1 MNCIATLISAGT
13 AMLLLM
19 SPAAAQ
25 DVVQA
30 GSAWYAAGEAALA
43 AKMAEQ
49 PNTGRARNVILFIAD
64 GMGVG
69 TNYAIR
75 LFDGQRKGKLGEENI
90 LHHEAFPY
98 TALVKTYNLNA
109 QTPDSAATAGAIN
122 SGVKQVFGTIN
133 AGEDAI
139 RGDCASQAGEKL
151 TLFSELA
158 ASAGKSVGV
167 VSTARITHAT
177 GAAVYARAADRNWEA
192 AAPEGCTDIATQ
204 LVDMI
209 DAGVIDLALGG
220 GARNFVPAGAETP
233 FGGASAREDAVDL
246 IARAKEAGATVVTD
260 ASSLESVGA
269 TPLLGL
275 FTDSHMNFEE
285 DRTDSEPSLAQMTEA
300 AITRLKDN
308 EEGFYL
314 MVEGGRVDQANHAGN
329 AHRALK
335 DGAAF
340 AEAVALADRM
350 TDDADTLIIV
360 TADHDHGLSFNGY
373 CGRGTPITG
382 LCMGIASG
390 QVKHTGEPEL
400 AADGKP
406 YTVIGYLNGAG
417 SVLTEQADH
426 TYFGTRAVLSQEEA
440 VDPDF
445 HQQALIPMEAETH
458 SGADVA
464 AWSKG
469 PWAHLMA
476 GSVEQNF
483 IFHVMNHAMNVE

>member
-1 MNCIATLISAGT
+1 M
-13 AMLLLM
+13 
-19 SPAAAQ
+19 
-25 DVVQA
+25 
-30 GSAWYAAGEAALA
+30 
-43 AKMAEQ
+43 
-49 PNTGRARNVILFIAD
+49 
-64 GMGVG
+64 
-69 TNYAIR
+69 
-75 LFDGQRKGKLGEENI
+75 
-90 LHHEAFPY
+90 
-98 TALVKTYNLNA
+98 
-109 QTPDSAATAGAIN
+109 
-122 SGVKQVFGTIN
+122 
-133 AGEDAI
+133 
-139 RGDCASQAGEKL
+139 
-151 TLFSELA
+151 
-158 ASAGKSVGV
+158 
-167 VSTARITHAT
+167 
-177 GAAVYARAADRNWEA
+177 
-192 AAPEGCTDIATQ
+192 
-204 LVDMI
+204 
-209 DAGVIDLALGG
+209 
-220 GARNFVPAGAETP
+220 
-233 FGGASAREDAVDL
+233 
-246 IARAKEAGATVVTD
+246 VTD

-285 DRTDSEPSLAQMTEA
+285 DRPDSEPSLAQMTEA
-300 AITRLKDN
+300 AITRLKDD

-335 DGAAF
+335 DGEAF
-340 AEAVALADRM
+340 AEAVAIADRM

-360 TADHDHGLSFNGY
+360 TADHDHGISFNGY

-390 QVKHTGEPEL
+390 QVEHTGEPEL

-426 TYFGTRAVLSQEEA
+426 AYFGTRAVLSQEEA

-483 IFHVMNHAMNVE
+483 IFHVMNRAMNAE